1 MCVKRGTANMGQ
13 WSAKLTFH
21 FNLALGEWEGG
32 GEFQE
37 LGNLHIS
44 IEFIH
49 FFVDGFAMRSTLG
62 EWKGGRRVSRVW
74 KSSSIY
80 FYLQSLN
87 ILNASFLGSP
97 SA

>member
-44 IEFIH
+44 IEFVH
-49 FFVDGFAMRSTLG
+49 FF
-62 EWKGGRRVSRVW
+62 
-74 KSSSIY
+74 
-80 FYLQSLN
+80 
-87 ILNASFLGSP
+87 
-97 SA
+97 

>member
-49 FFVDGFAMRSTLG
+49 FLYTFLNTFYRTQ
-62 EWKGGRRVSRVW
+62 VS
-74 KSSSIY
+74 
-80 FYLQSLN
+80 
-87 ILNASFLGSP
+87 LGSDLWVRF
-97 SA
+97 SLTD

>member
-1 MCVKRGTANMGQ
+1 MKFFIFLWVKRGTANMGQ

-62 EWKGGRRVSRVW
+62 EWEGGGEFQELENLHLYIFICRV
-74 KSSSIY
+74 
-80 FYLQSLN
+80 
-87 ILNASFLGSP
+87 
-97 SA
+97 